1 MVAEA
6 DMTMKDTQAVDRAA
20 TVEAAARSLLLIRH
34 DGEISRVALPI
45 FYPSGAAATVE
56 VTQNGAKFLIS
67 DAGLAYRE
75 AELIGAEN
83 LFNRNAA
90 PVAEQFGIDAGKR
103 GFAVSASAEQLAGAM
118 ADVAAASVQVAHRI
132 CERVAQRSEAAITA
146 HLYERLVAVFG
157 AKKVVPEAEIA
168 GASSHR
174 WRISALV
181 HVGGKDMA
189 FEAVSNHH
197 SSVYSSA
204 TMFHD
209 LSLLERRPV
218 PVAVVKDKASFGAYL
233 GILSQAANVIE
244 ETASDIALTRL
255 AA

>member
-1 MVAEA
+1 MMTTDTRVA
-6 DMTMKDTQAVDRAA
+6 DRADA
-20 TVEAAARSLLLIRH
+20 VEAAARSLLLVRH
-34 DGEISRVALPI
+34 DGETSRVALPM

-56 VTQNGAKFLIS
+56 VTQNGGRFLVS

-90 PVAEQFGIDAGKR
+90 PVAEQFGIEAGKR
-103 GFAVSASAEQLAGAM
+103 GFTALASVEHLAGAM

-132 CERVAQRSEAAITA
+132 CERVAQRSETAIAA
-146 HLYERLVAVFG
+146 HLYDRLVAVFG
-157 AKKVVPEAEIA
+157 AQKVVPEAEIA
-168 GASSHR
+168 GASSHK

-181 HVGGKDMA
+181 HIGGKDMV

-218 PVAVVKDKASFGAYL
+218 PVAVVKHKAALGAYL
-233 GILSQAANVIE
+233 SILSQAANVIE
-244 ETASDIALTRL
+244 ENVSDSALTRL

>member
-1 MVAEA
+1 
-6 DMTMKDTQAVDRAA
+6 MTETRAVDRAA
-20 TVEAAARSLLLIRH
+20 TVEAAARSLLLVRH
-34 DGEISRVALPI
+34 DGEVSRVALPI

-56 VTQNGAKFLIS
+56 VAQNGPQFLIS

-90 PVAEQFGIDAGKR
+90 PVAEQFGIDVGKR
-103 GFAVSASAEQLAGAM
+103 GFTVSASVDQLAGAM

-157 AKKVVPEAEIA
+157 AQKVVPEAEIA
-168 GASSHR
+168 GASSHK
-174 WRISALV
+174 WRVSALV
-181 HVGGKDMA
+181 HVDGKDMA

-209 LSLLERRPV
+209 LSLLERKPV

-233 GILSQAANVIE
+233 SILSQAANVIE
-244 ETASDIALTRL
+244 DTVPNAALERL